1 MQLLL
6 FGIVY
11 PFAWLFSRLP
21 MRILYMI
28 SDVLFFLI
36 YHVFGYRKEV
46 VLKNISYAFP
56 NKSLEEKKQLSK
68 EFFKHFTDILMESV
82 KGFTMGKDEILKRY
96 QYKNPELLNSFVK
109 EGKSIAL
116 VGAHLANWEWC
127 VNLPL
132 LTKIPVNGSY
142 NQLRNPYFEKALKK
156 SRERFGIIGIKTFE
170 TVKVMMSNY
179 QNNTQGIYILLSDQS
194 PLVEKTF
201 YWTEFFGVR
210 VPVHTGLEMLSKK
223 FDLVVINHHTK
234 KIKRGYY
241 ETEFELITQDPKS
254 FENYELTE
262 KYIRITE
269 KNIKKNPENYLWSH
283 NRFKHKDRF
292 DEWLNNYSAKKTKK

>member
-6 FGIVY
+6 FAIVY

-28 SDVLFFLI
+28 SDILFFMT

-56 NKSLEEKKQLSK
+56 NYNLKEKKQLSK
-68 EFFKHFTDILMESV
+68 KFFKHFTDILMESV
-82 KGFTMGKDEILKRY
+82 KGFTMSKEEILKRY
-96 QYKNPELLNSFVK
+96 QYKNPELLNSFVN

-132 LTKIPVNGSY
+132 ITKSTVSGSY

-170 TVKVMMSNY
+170 TVKVMMYNY
-179 QNNTQGIYILLSDQS
+179 QNDNQSIYVLLSDQS

-201 YWTEFFGVR
+201 YWTDFFGVK

-223 FDLVVINHHTK
+223 FDLVVINQHTK

-241 ETEFELITQDPKS
+241 ETEFELITTNPKS

-269 KNIKKNPENYLWSH
+269 KNIKLNPENYLWSH

-292 DEWLNNYSAKKTKK
+292 DEWLINFSAKKTKK

>member
-96 QYKNPELLNSFVK
+96 KYKNPELLNSFVK

-201 YWTEFFGVR
+201 YWTEFFGVK

-223 FDLVVINHHTK
+223 FDLVVINQHTR